1 MARGKRTDLASLV
14 GSTGLNSPVD
24 GVNSVAVVGKPAPWT
39 AAVLKSA
46 PSNTAP
52 LADLVANPRNPRE
65 GERNLEDL
73 ESIAEIQLQ
82 PALAVTRAAYLALWP
97 EDEPELGT
105 AKLVIINGCRRLA
118 AAQKYGRDTLE
129 FVVKD
134 EVAASRASLRTAAIR
149 ENVEREN
156 LDVIEEARAVEA
168 LVADSG
174 TAAAAA
180 AALGKTEAWVSQRR
194 ALLKL
199 TPQLQQKLRA
209 GELAIRVARS
219 LALVPAE
226 EQVARWRAALDKAD
240 QPRPERKSPE
250 PVGIDQVAKSFK
262 KWGVGTDTLA
272 PALLA
277 HLDRPG
283 VHALIAELRQLVS

>member
-14 GSTGLNSPVD
+14 HSTGANSPVD
-24 GVNSVAVVGKPAPWT
+24 GKNSAHGGDKPAGRPDALLNPGPMT
-39 AAVLKSA
+39 S
-46 PSNTAP
+46 AP

-65 GERNLEDL
+65 GDLNLEEL
-73 ESIAEIQLQ
+73 ESIAELQLQ
-82 PALAVTRAAYLALWP
+82 PALVVTRAAYLKLWP
-97 EDEPELGT
+97 EDEPELGA
-105 AKLVIINGCRRLA
+105 AKLVVINGCRRLA
-118 AAQKYGRDTLE
+118 AAQKYGCEKLE
-129 FVVKD
+129 LVVKD
-134 EVAASRASLRTAAIR
+134 EVAASRATLRTAAIR

-168 LVADSG
+168 LVADCG
-174 TAAAAA
+174 TGSAAA

-199 TPQLQQKLRA
+199 APQLQQKLRA

-219 LALVPAE
+219 LAQVPAE
-226 EQVARWRAALDKAD
+226 DQVARWQASLNKNEEQKAEKKA
-240 QPRPERKSPE
+240 PA
-250 PVGIDQVAKSFK
+250 PVGVDQLTKSFK
-262 KWGVGTDTLA
+262 KWDVGTETLA

-283 VHALIAELRQLVS
+283 VQALIAELRQLVS